1 MNPDD
6 LYDYIA
12 AHISP
17 EPAPLPEL
25 YRATW
30 LERLYPRMCSGHVQG
45 RILAM
50 LSAMARPRNVL
61 ELGTFS
67 GYSALCLAEGMHPEG
82 RLHTV
87 EIDDEAEPFIRRWLD
102 RSPLGSRITLHIG
115 DALDVVPRLDPLR
128 WDLVYIDANKRL
140 YSRYLDMIL
149 PRLAPGGTILVDN
162 TLWDGKV
169 ADPSASPHD
178 AQGRAIAEFNDAVA
192 ARPDLEVAILPLRD
206 GLTIIRRRESRM

>member
-1 MNPDD
+1 MSPDSLD
-6 LYDYIA
+6 DYIA

-17 EPAPLPEL
+17 EPPLLHDL

-45 RILAM
+45 RILAT
-50 LSAMARPRNVL
+50 LSAMQQPRNVL

-67 GYSALCLAEGMHPEG
+67 GYSALCLAEGMHPDG
-82 RLHTV
+82 HLHTI
-87 EIDDEAEPFIRRWLD
+87 EIDDEAELFIRRWFD

-115 DALDVVPRLDPLR
+115 DALQVIPSLDPIR

-140 YSRYLDMIL
+140 YGQYLEAVL

-169 ADPSASPHD
+169 ADLTAARRD
-178 AQGRAIAEFNDAVA
+178 AQARAIAAFNDMVA
-192 ARPDLEVAILPLRD
+192 ARADLSVAILPLRD
-206 GLTIIRRRESRM
+206 GLTIIRSR